1 MKSLKL
7 VLSVIITSLLAVGC
21 SMGELSEEN
30 ATAAALK
37 FAKRNAEENNLNI
50 SQNELKVVQTERV
63 DKMNKWVIY
72 IDYPEARNHDEI
84 KLSPSGWVSV
94 SDNKKVLGYNFTL
107 WGGEHNPGE

>member
-7 VLSVIITSLLAVGC
+7 VLSVIISSLLVLGC

-30 ATAAALK
+30 ATAMALE
-37 FAKRNAEENNLNI
+37 FAKSDAEENNLNL

-72 IDYPEARNHDEI
+72 IDYQKVRNPDKT
-84 KLSPSGWVSV
+84 KLLPSGWVSV
-94 SDNKKVLGYNFTL
+94 SDNKKVLGYDFTL
-107 WGGEHNPGE
+107 WGGEHNPDE